1 MCPRLHDK
9 IALLHTS
16 LGKEGNVTVKDVD
29 LTALVSDKFGTEENA
44 DATNHRAA
52 DNGGYNGE
60 KG

>member
-1 MCPRLHDK
+1 MCPCLHDK
-9 IALLHTS
+9 IALLHTP

-29 LTALVSDKFGTEENA
+29 LTAFVSDQFGTEENA